1 MRQGNRLTV
10 RQQSFLRC
18 VRDDSLLLDEAME
31 RQEVK
36 RWLMAKWLR
45 RPVFWEVL
53 GEMQRESRRRFRV
66 EARMMPGY
74 CMATLKL
81 IAEGRL
87 KATPGRVE
95 ALQALVKISVEIEKP
110 RPRRRRKKVVKP
122 PERLCHPNAQD
133 QEEELLKILNGG

>member
-66 EARMMPGY
+66 EA
-74 CMATLKL
+74 
-81 IAEGRL
+81 
-87 KATPGRVE
+87 
-95 ALQALVKISVEIEKP
+95 LQALVKISVEIEKP